1 MVIDYAE
8 QILSAVDIVVKS
20 ALKDIKRDQSASC
33 VIVDDSD
40 RKNGH
45 YIVKEGSVKYD
56 AYCAEDSYRINDL
69 VRVSIPNGDY
79 SQKKYIEGKFIG
91 EDDTAIPLT
100 YVSPLD
106 TVLDLSDNIIPSNDN
121 VIGLKANAEDPDN
134 QICIWSANLNNSEYS
149 DYQNTQVYDTISIF
163 ADFQTLLSDFH
174 IISGS
179 YGLRLRVVVKPTADN
194 KKPIDYIFELDSSDM
209 YGNPYSFLVFSTQEA
224 KAKVKGLGL
233 IDAISLY
240 FYQKQDFLYQT
251 QNGKI
256 EKLPVLDYNNLLIR
270 NAYLSFGSEMEGI
283 GDNTLQI
290 YTNDSLTY
298 NEEESTT
305 TENTKSMG
313 LLWYNKDENGKYIGF
328 SDGLF
333 GDGETYNYDEIAYLE
348 EYEQDARLVNQEGK
362 EVPTDKPGL
371 TLSADLDDMNRVLK
385 DLRTAVGVDLWNT
398 LHQYQSEIEGILS
411 AEIEE
416 GSEKTL
422 QDLFKELL
430 STSTGIIVAI
440 SKDTEEQ
447 NEILNTY
454 YKEVLKRAKKY
465 QTDGTVPSKSDLVA
479 INPERLIHHPDDD
492 GKDIPM
498 LITKTEELIT
508 ATRNVIESRYSSF
521 MSTWDNYNARLNK
534 RLQTIRNLVD
544 EYSTIYIAKDDMP
557 SHAEMINAYFRNNYK
572 FVKYKK
578 VDHSQYDNKYC
589 IYWYRYI
596 KNAFDPDERFME
608 KGWVRMPEYN
618 NLGLPAKSIVIDG
631 VKYLDTKPQTGEG
644 ILTRLMDATVAE
656 ERYTAVLFYN
666 HQMYKVQSD
675 PAFINYINAN
685 PPKDESV
692 IETHGSLSIEHDDM
706 SQSSYQIYGVNN
718 CLLNAA
724 DANRTRYLK
733 ASFAEVD
740 GGDSALADGQI
751 YWYIPKNA
759 TMLTYS
765 LDDMT
770 GNKQFF
776 NDTAS
781 QQTSEHSMEGYT
793 CFYHKLARDTALKES
808 LLFPYRIKNYYN
820 ATATQ
825 NTIKCK
831 VINKSGASFT
841 ASIVF
846 TFSSFGTSGTD
857 YTLVVAPATS
867 TTYISK
873 DTNVSLDLDMSLYDY
888 NNKEVPIYSTMQM
901 TSKGEI
907 AYIRDASIEWDNPN
921 TYGASYVLDSEDN
934 NRTVSGIKITTSNN
948 AGTAPENFCYYNVL
962 TPKVSF
968 TIPKNNDGTC
978 SKCGKEGEECTCVPR
993 LVELTAIYP
1002 ISYCVDNYYIEG
1014 PSIVIYDSSGANPT
1028 YYKNPFKLFYN
1039 DADRKDQQV
1048 ENIKWSIVYYDED
1061 GKYANATTLAS
1072 DEYKL
1077 LYNYMPRLAAD
1088 NSLIPSQMFLDQK
1101 TYTGQPN
1108 NLHQL
1113 HPVVICQDSSNVV
1126 LWAQPI
1132 YLMQNRYASGMLNDW
1147 DGGFEIDEENG
1158 TIMSTMV
1165 GAGRKTTN
1173 NTFEGV
1179 LMGNVERASE
1189 DNATGIGLYGFHDGA
1204 QSFHFGI
1211 DGTAFIGKSGHG
1223 RIRFDGNH
1231 GAIYSDQFDSNESP
1245 AGMKIDLDDAWI
1257 ELRGQKNE
1265 DGKQAKIRLNSSIK
1279 KNDDGSNLP
1288 YFEVVSELGNHL
1300 IHIGDTH
1307 YIKTDV
1313 FEPTNFIFRDNQN
1326 NVQGQGMKI
1335 DLTGNQINAS
1345 NFTLSSNNIYL
1356 NSTEITKDVNDKD
1369 VVRYL
1374 VIKDNKTLAD
1384 NGDITK
1390 NQKIL
1395 MYVASDGF
1403 YLKSATYKETSAT
1416 EIGDG
1421 MKLDLTNGKI
1431 DAYNFALTSDK
1442 VILTTTGSEL
1452 QPYLLVKGNN
1462 GKAIIQIDNTNQ
1474 YIRSSNYNTT
1484 IGEEAGMLIDLSG
1497 GSITGYDFDL
1507 QAGKSETGYIKI
1519 SSSASVPFWV
1529 GADSDDENSP
1539 YFKVDWAGN
1548 LYAKGATISG
1558 AVYASQG
1565 SFTGTISAKNG
1576 DIGGWSIGTDTLT
1589 GGNITLN
1596 SGGSIT
1602 IKDESTFHVTN
1613 NGKLT
1618 CTSATIGGWNVSPAE
1633 GADGFRCG
1641 NLVMSPTGGLD
1652 FNKVFTVDDKGKTTI
1667 QDLEVVNSL
1676 KVLSSKSA
1684 TTPVMSVDSSGNIKI
1699 AGNGR
1704 VYFNSSNGTNTDNC
1718 IYYDGSQVRVCSDKW
1733 VLLDGANV
1741 GIAGDYIGIGPS
1753 GATLTAE
1760 AGLGAGSL
1768 RIGGDI
1774 LYVGDIYCTNTKQK
1788 GQDVEV
1794 TVTSGGLF
1802 GGKKQYLKFEK
1813 GILISVD
1820 NEGSSAADSDFNIP
1834 SPAGQSGKFLSS
1846 DGSKIVWKSMS
1857 VSSGTFKLGSN
1868 SSYKISPSISGD
1880 TATFS
1885 MTIPG
1890 QAYDGGDVAGHWV
1903 SVYANK
1909 TLPDGYS
1916 IGGWEDKGSSW
1927 VKVGSVWADGGS
1939 VSGGT
1944 TASRTAT
1951 LSVQFGAQ

>member
-416 GSEKTL
+416 GSEETL

-557 SHAEMINAYFRNNYK
+557 NHAQMINAYFRNNYK

-589 IYWYRYI
+589 IYWYRYM

-631 VKYLDTKPQTGEG
+631 VKYLDKKPQTGEG

-948 AGTAPENFCYYNVL
+948 AGTVPENFCYYNVL

-1048 ENIKWSIVYYDED
+1048 ENVKWSIVYYDED

-1072 DEYKL
+1072 NEYKL

-1223 RIRFDGNH
+1223 RIRFDGDH
-1231 GAIYSDQFDSNESP
+1231 GSIYSDQFDSNESP

-1416 EIGDG
+1416 EVGAG

-1474 YIRSSNYNTT
+1474 YIRSSNYDDTE
-1484 IGEEAGMLIDLSG
+1484 GSEAGMFINLSG

-1507 QAGKSETGYIKI
+1507 QAGTTNKYIKI
-1519 SSSASVPFWV
+1519 SSNSSDNPLWI
-1529 GADSDDENSP
+1529 GATETTAK
-1539 YFKVDWAGN
+1539 FRVDWAGN
-1548 LYAKGATISG
+1548 LYASGATIYG
-1558 AVYASQG
+1558 AIYASSG
-1565 SFTGTISAKNG
+1565 KFTGEIEATTGK
-1576 DIGGWSIGTDTLT
+1576 IGGWTIGTDRLT
-1589 GGNITLN
+1589 GGNVTLN

-1602 IKDESTFHVTN
+1602 IKDENTFHVTN
-1613 NGKLT
+1613 AGRLT
-1618 CTSATIGGWNVSPAE
+1618 CSSAKIGGWEVKESSGGSGFSYSGVGQMLSSGFSYGGLGANSPFYVDPNGHLFATSATFDESLTVKASRGGSNV
-1633 GADGFRCG
+1633 FY
-1641 NLVMSPTGGLD
+1641 
-1652 FNKVFTVDDKGKTTI
+1652 
-1667 QDLEVVNSL
+1667 
-1676 KVLSSKSA
+1676 
-1684 TTPVMSVDSSGNIKI
+1684 VDSSGNLEIKGALTI
-1699 AGNGR
+1699 KGDINMGGAGYDIYGGSKNTKIGFYDNGLFLYGG
-1704 VYFNSSNGTNTDNC
+1704 VVSIETSKFQVGTNGASTSTLMYGYVEIPEDTK
-1718 IYYDGSQVRVCSDKW
+1718 IRIGSSVVT
-1733 VLLDGANV
+1733 LP
-1741 GIAGDYIGIGPS
+1741 DYILDKFKNS
-1753 GATLTAE
+1753 E
-1760 AGLGAGSL
+1760 AGKGLGKLAFVDDIKKKFNITVSGS
-1768 RIGGDI
+1768 IASKNHSY
-1774 LYVGDIYCTNTKQK
+1774 YVEDSTQSYTKQ
-1788 GQDVEV
+1788 
-1794 TVTSGGLF
+1794 
-1802 GGKKQYLKFEK
+1802 GK
-1813 GILISVD
+1813 
-1820 NEGSSAADSDFNIP
+1820 A
-1834 SPAGQSGKFLSS
+1834 
-1846 DGSKIVWKSMS
+1846 
-1857 VSSGTFKLGSN
+1857 
-1868 SSYKISPSISGD
+1868 
-1880 TATFS
+1880 
-1885 MTIPG
+1885 
-1890 QAYDGGDVAGHWV
+1890 V
-1903 SVYANK
+1903 SVYVEGSAVTARWVDNYSGYAVTSSYAQRYHIDTPSPTTYYEAGSQESYTTYK
-1909 TLPDGYS
+1909 KAGNISIDASGTQDITLGPSEEATSS
-1916 IGGWEDKGSSW
+1916 ID
-1927 VKVGSVWADGGS
+1927 
-1939 VSGGT
+1939 VSITNGT
-1944 TASRTAT
+1944 ITIK
-1951 LSVQFGAQ
+1951 

>member
-416 GSEKTL
+416 GSEETL

-498 LITKTEELIT
+498 LIIKTEELIT

-589 IYWYRYI
+589 IYWYRYM

-631 VKYLDTKPQTGEG
+631 VKYLDKKPQTGEG

-948 AGTAPENFCYYNVL
+948 AGTTPENFCYYNVL

-1048 ENIKWSIVYYDED
+1048 ENVKWSIVYYDED

-1072 DEYKL
+1072 NEYKL

-1416 EIGDG
+1416 EVGAG

-1474 YIRSSNYNTT
+1474 YIRSSNYDDTE
-1484 IGEEAGMLIDLSG
+1484 GSEAGMFINLSG

-1507 QAGKSETGYIKI
+1507 QAGTTNKQIKI
-1519 SSSASVPFWV
+1519 SSNSSDNPLWV
-1529 GADSDDENSP
+1529 GASETTAN
-1539 YFKVDWAGN
+1539 FRVDWAGN
-1548 LYAKGATISG
+1548 LYANGATVYG
-1558 AVYASQG
+1558 AIYASSG
-1565 SFTGTISAKNG
+1565 KFTGEIEATTGK
-1576 DIGGWSIGTDTLT
+1576 IGGWTIGTDRLT
-1589 GGNITLN
+1589 GGNVILN

-1602 IKDESTFHVTN
+1602 IKDENTFHVTN
-1613 NGKLT
+1613 AGRLT
-1618 CTSATIGGWNVSPAE
+1618 CSSAKIGGWEVKDTSGSAGFSYSGVGQMLSSGFSYGGNGASSPFYVDKDGNLYATSATFDTSLTVKASRGGANNV
-1633 GADGFRCG
+1633 FY
-1641 NLVMSPTGGLD
+1641 
-1652 FNKVFTVDDKGKTTI
+1652 
-1667 QDLEVVNSL
+1667 
-1676 KVLSSKSA
+1676 
-1684 TTPVMSVDSSGNIKI
+1684 VDSSGNLEIKGALTI
-1699 AGNGR
+1699 KGDIDMGGAGYDIYGGSKDTKIGFYDNGLFLYGG
-1704 VYFNSSNGTNTDNC
+1704 VVSVETSKFQVGTNGASTSTLMYGYVEIPEDTK
-1718 IYYDGSQVRVCSDKW
+1718 IRIGSSVVT
-1733 VLLDGANV
+1733 LP
-1741 GIAGDYIGIGPS
+1741 DYILDKFKNS
-1753 GATLTAE
+1753 E
-1760 AGLGAGSL
+1760 AGKGLGKLAFVDDIKKKFNITVSGSIAS
-1768 RIGGDI
+1768 RNHNY
-1774 LYVGDIYCTNTKQK
+1774 YVEDSTKSYTKQ
-1788 GQDVEV
+1788 
-1794 TVTSGGLF
+1794 
-1802 GGKKQYLKFEK
+1802 GK
-1813 GILISVD
+1813 
-1820 NEGSSAADSDFNIP
+1820 A
-1834 SPAGQSGKFLSS
+1834 
-1846 DGSKIVWKSMS
+1846 
-1857 VSSGTFKLGSN
+1857 
-1868 SSYKISPSISGD
+1868 
-1880 TATFS
+1880 
-1885 MTIPG
+1885 
-1890 QAYDGGDVAGHWV
+1890 V
-1903 SVYANK
+1903 SVYVEGSAVTARWVDNYSGYAVTSSYAQRYHLDTPSPTTYYEAGSQESYTTYK
-1909 TLPDGYS
+1909 KAGNISIDASGTQDITLGPSEEATSS
-1916 IGGWEDKGSSW
+1916 ID
-1927 VKVGSVWADGGS
+1927 
-1939 VSGGT
+1939 VSITNGT
-1944 TASRTAT
+1944 ITIK
-1951 LSVQFGAQ
+1951 

>member
-8 QILSAVDIVVKS
+8 QILNAVDIVVKS

-290 YTNDSLTY
+290 YTNDSLIY

-416 GSEKTL
+416 GSEETL

-465 QTDGTVPSKSDLVA
+465 QTDGTVPSKSDLIA

-498 LITKTEELIT
+498 LIIKTEELIT

-589 IYWYRYI
+589 IYWYRYM

-631 VKYLDTKPQTGEG
+631 VKYLDKKPQTGEG

-733 ASFAEVD
+733 ASFAESD

-978 SKCGKEGEECTCVPR
+978 SKCGKEGAECTCVPR

-1072 DEYKL
+1072 NEYKL

-1147 DGGFEIDEENG
+1147 DGGFEIDKENG

-1223 RIRFDGNH
+1223 RIRFDGDH
-1231 GAIYSDQFDSNESP
+1231 GSIYSDQFDSNESP

-1257 ELRGQKNE
+1257 ELRGQKNK

-1300 IHIGDTH
+1300 IHIGNTH

-1356 NSTEITKDVNDKD
+1356 NSTEVTDTDKNI
-1369 VVRYL
+1369 VRYL
-1374 VIKDNKTLAD
+1374 VIKDNKTD
-1384 NGDITK
+1384 DK
-1390 NQKIL
+1390 DQKIL
-1395 MYVASDGF
+1395 VYVGSDGF
-1403 YLKSATYKETSAT
+1403 YLKSATYRETTANQV
-1416 EIGDG
+1416 GAG

-1462 GKAIIQIDNTNQ
+1462 GKAIINIDNTNQ
-1474 YIRSSNYNTT
+1474 YIQSSNYSTES
-1484 IGEEAGMLIDLSG
+1484 GSEAGMLIDLSG

-1507 QAGKSETGYIKI
+1507 QAGRSNTGYIKI
-1519 SSSASVPFWV
+1519 SSSASVPLWV
-1529 GADSDDENSP
+1529 GTDSDDENSP

-1548 LYAKGATISG
+1548 LYAKGATIRG
-1558 AVYASQG
+1558 AIYASQG

-1576 DIGGWSIGTDTLT
+1576 DIGGWTIGTDKLT
-1589 GGNITLN
+1589 GGNVTLN

-1602 IKDESTFHVTN
+1602 IKDENTFHVTN
-1613 NGKLT
+1613 AGRLT
-1618 CTSATIGGWNVSPAE
+1618 CSSAKIGGWEVKDTSGSAGFSYNGVGQMLSSGFSYGGNGVGSPFYVDAKGNLYATSATFDTSLTVKASRGGSNV
-1633 GADGFRCG
+1633 FY
-1641 NLVMSPTGGLD
+1641 
-1652 FNKVFTVDDKGKTTI
+1652 
-1667 QDLEVVNSL
+1667 
-1676 KVLSSKSA
+1676 
-1684 TTPVMSVDSSGNIKI
+1684 VDSSGNLEIKGALTI
-1699 AGNGR
+1699 KGDINMGGAGYDIYGGSKDTKIGFYDNGLFLYGG
-1704 VYFNSSNGTNTDNC
+1704 VVSIETSKFQVGTN
-1718 IYYDGSQVRVCSDKW
+1718 
-1733 VLLDGANV
+1733 GA
-1741 GIAGDYIGIGPS
+1741 S
-1753 GATLTAE
+1753 TSTLMYGYVEIPEDTKI
-1760 AGLGAGSL
+1760 
-1768 RIGGDI
+1768 RIGGSVVTLPDYILDKFKNSEAGKGLGKLAFVDDI
-1774 LYVGDIYCTNTKQK
+1774 
-1788 GQDVEV
+1788 
-1794 TVTSGGLF
+1794 
-1802 GGKKQYLKFEK
+1802 KKK
-1813 GILISVD
+1813 
-1820 NEGSSAADSDFNIP
+1820 FNITV
-1834 SPAGQSGKFLSS
+1834 SGSIASKNHSYYVEDSTQSYIKQGK
-1846 DGSKIVWKSMS
+1846 
-1857 VSSGTFKLGSN
+1857 
-1868 SSYKISPSISGD
+1868 
-1880 TATFS
+1880 A
-1885 MTIPG
+1885 
-1890 QAYDGGDVAGHWV
+1890 V
-1903 SVYANK
+1903 SVYVEGAAVTARWVDNYSGYAVTTSYAQRYHIDTPSPTTYYEAGSQESYTTYK
-1909 TLPDGYS
+1909 KAGNISIDASGTQDITLGPSEEATSS
-1916 IGGWEDKGSSW
+1916 IDVSITKGTITI
-1927 VKVGSVWADGGS
+1927 K
-1939 VSGGT
+1939 
-1944 TASRTAT
+1944 
-1951 LSVQFGAQ
+1951 

>member
-256 EKLPVLDYNNLLIR
+256 EKLPILDYNNLLIR

-416 GSEKTL
+416 GSEETL

-479 INPERLIHHPDDD
+479 INPERLIHHLDDD

-589 IYWYRYI
+589 IYWYRYM

-631 VKYLDTKPQTGEG
+631 VKYLDKKPQTGEG

-675 PAFINYINAN
+675 PAFINYINVN

-873 DTNVSLDLDMSLYDY
+873 DTNISLDLDMSLYDY

-948 AGTAPENFCYYNVL
+948 AGTTPENFCYYNVL

-1048 ENIKWSIVYYDED
+1048 ENVKWSIVYYDED
-1061 GKYANATTLAS
+1061 GKYTNAMTLAS
-1072 DEYKL
+1072 NEYKL

-1474 YIRSSNYNTT
+1474 YIRSSNYDDTE
-1484 IGEEAGMLIDLSG
+1484 GSEAGMFINLSG

-1507 QAGKSETGYIKI
+1507 KAGNSSTGYIKI
-1519 SSSASVPFWV
+1519 SSSASVPLWV

-1548 LYAKGATISG
+1548 LYAKGATIN
-1558 AVYASQG
+1558 
-1565 SFTGTISAKNG
+1565 GTIHASGGTFNG
-1576 DIGGWSIGTDTLT
+1576 KITATEGSIGGWKINSNSLSTVDETT
-1589 GGNITLN
+1589 MVLN

-1602 IKDESTFHVTN
+1602 IKDANTFHVTN
-1613 NGKLT
+1613 QGHLT
-1618 CTSATIGGWNVSPAE
+1618 CSSAKIGGWDVKESSAGGSGFSYSGVGQMLSSGFSYGGLGANSPFYVDPKGHLFATSATFDESLTVKSSRAGQNVF
-1633 GADGFRCG
+1633 D
-1641 NLVMSPTGGLD
+1641 
-1652 FNKVFTVDDKGKTTI
+1652 
-1667 QDLEVVNSL
+1667 
-1676 KVLSSKSA
+1676 
-1684 TTPVMSVDSSGNIKI
+1684 VDSSGNLEIKGALTI
-1699 AGNGR
+1699 KGDIDMGGAGYDIYGGSKDTKIGFYDNGLFLYGG
-1704 VYFNSSNGTNTDNC
+1704 VVSVETNKFQVGTN
-1718 IYYDGSQVRVCSDKW
+1718 
-1733 VLLDGANV
+1733 GA
-1741 GIAGDYIGIGPS
+1741 S
-1753 GATLTAE
+1753 TSTLMYGYVEIPEDTKI
-1760 AGLGAGSL
+1760 
-1768 RIGGDI
+1768 RIGGSVVTLPDYILDKFKNSEAGKGLGKLAFVDDI
-1774 LYVGDIYCTNTKQK
+1774 KKKFNITVSGSIASKNHSYYVEDSTQSYTKQ
-1788 GQDVEV
+1788 
-1794 TVTSGGLF
+1794 
-1802 GGKKQYLKFEK
+1802 GK
-1813 GILISVD
+1813 
-1820 NEGSSAADSDFNIP
+1820 A
-1834 SPAGQSGKFLSS
+1834 
-1846 DGSKIVWKSMS
+1846 
-1857 VSSGTFKLGSN
+1857 
-1868 SSYKISPSISGD
+1868 
-1880 TATFS
+1880 
-1885 MTIPG
+1885 
-1890 QAYDGGDVAGHWV
+1890 V
-1903 SVYANK
+1903 SVYVEGAAVTARWVDNYSGYAVTTSYAQRYHLDTPSPTTYYEAGSQESYTTYK
-1909 TLPDGYS
+1909 KAGNISIDASGTQDITLGPSEEATSS
-1916 IGGWEDKGSSW
+1916 IDVSITKGTITI
-1927 VKVGSVWADGGS
+1927 K
-1939 VSGGT
+1939 
-1944 TASRTAT
+1944 
-1951 LSVQFGAQ
+1951 